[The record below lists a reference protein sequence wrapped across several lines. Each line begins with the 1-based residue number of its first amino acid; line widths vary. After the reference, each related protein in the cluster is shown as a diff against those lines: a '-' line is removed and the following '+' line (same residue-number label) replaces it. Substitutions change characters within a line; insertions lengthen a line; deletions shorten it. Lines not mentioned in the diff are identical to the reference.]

1 MSYTCLIVNLLSG
14 NGKPKKILPDIES
27 YLQKHQILYRIEYTR
42 YKGHATD
49 LAKECKKDPNIHL
62 MIAIGGDG
70 TLHEVINGLYPSDLP
85 VGFIPAGSGND
96 FAKEMGLEKD
106 PIRVLE
112 KILRMEKKQIDI
124 GKVNDRYFIN
134 VASIGF
140 DGLVARIAN
149 QSKFKRLFGKLVY
162 VYGVIRAIAF
172 FRPQQIEMTVDGQVY
187 SFQKIW
193 LIAFGNHRYYGGG
206 MAICPQAKN
215 DDGQFDICVIKDLS
229 HFKLLSLFPTIF
241 FGKHVHFS
249 EVKVIKGEKIELKLK
264 NQMVLQ
270 MDGEIFDAKMI
281 HVEII
286 KKGLTI
292 V

>member
-1 MSYTCLIVNLLSG
+1 MSYICFIVNLLSG
-14 NGKPKKILPDIES
+14 NGKPKRILPDIEG
-27 YLQKHQILYRIEYTR
+27 YLKNHQILYKIEYTK
-42 YKGHATD
+42 YIGHATE
-49 LAKECKKDPNIHL
+49 LAKECKKNPNIYL
-62 MIAIGGDG
+62 MIAMGGDG

-96 FAKEMGLEKD
+96 YAKEMGLGKD

-112 KILRMEKKQIDI
+112 KILKMEKRQVDI

-172 FRPQQIEMTVDGQVY
+172 FRPQQIEMRVDNQVY
-187 SFQKIW
+187 SFQKAW
-193 LIAFGNHRYYGGG
+193 LIAFGNQRYYGGG

-229 HFKLLSLFPTIF
+229 HFKLFILFPTIF
-241 FGKHVHFS
+241 LGKHVHFP
-249 EVKVIKGEKIELKLK
+249 EVKVIKGEEIELKLK

-270 MDGEIFDAKMI
+270 MDGEIFDAETLHI
-281 HVEII
+281 EII